1 MAQRP
6 AYPGQR
12 TIIASLRIPEPL
24 VIEIDAAAKARGIS
38 RTALLREV
46 LRLGWAAY
54 RHGARSGK
62 QLLTVGAVDR
72 RAAMGRGRGVR
83 A

>member
-12 TIIASLRIPEPL
+12 TIIASLRIPEAL
-24 VIEIDAAAKARGIS
+24 VAEIDAEAMARGIS
-38 RTALLREV
+38 RTALLRDV

-54 RHGARSGK
+54 RDGAR
-62 QLLTVGAVDR
+62 
-72 RAAMGRGRGVR
+72 
-83 A
+83 